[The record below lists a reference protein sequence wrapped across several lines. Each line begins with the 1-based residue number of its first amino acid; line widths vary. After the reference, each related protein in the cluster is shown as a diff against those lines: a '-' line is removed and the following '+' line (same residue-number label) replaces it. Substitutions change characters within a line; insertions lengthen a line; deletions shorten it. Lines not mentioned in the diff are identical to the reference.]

1 MPLIAPARRTRFFLS
16 LLILVVLAGLF
27 WTGSRYPSL
36 NEKAMMSGALQLEDA
51 LSFEARF
58 EITAEMGLLER
69 LFFSTL
75 NWIDTN
81 KKGMTFG
88 ILFAAAF
95 LTAAANLTSRSF
107 RGGFSNAL
115 LGLGLGAPLGVCVN
129 CAAPIAKGMY
139 AAGLRAETT
148 MAAMIASP
156 TLNVVVLTMAFS
168 LLPAYMALTKI
179 ALSLGLILIV
189 VPLVARLLPQK
200 ELPPE
205 AQLSAAAPQAWSAA
219 ELGSVPAEA
228 EAFLPALAAVARA
241 YVKNLWYIIKLT
253 VPLMLLAGFLGT
265 LVAVLLPGE
274 LILGLEFSALVL
286 ALVVLVGVFLPVPIG
301 FDVVMAG
308 GLLATGLSQGY
319 VMALLFTLGSFSV
332 YSYFIMATSLGQ
344 RAALSLSFAVALAGF
359 GAGLGTDAYHRWQS
373 EKALELLLQGDAT
386 GHVPAPLPAR
396 PLWGAAMA
404 DTPSVTVTSTPL
416 SPPQGHSEGQSAFI
430 RQEAWEIGI
439 DKPVEFTMRDMW
451 PPFWEG
457 RSLASG
463 DIDNDGDLDLVVAST
478 ETGLYLY
485 ANDGSGQF
493 SRIPVDLGPL
503 AERKIFNAA
512 LVDLDNDGW
521 RDLFLT
527 SYLEGNFLWRNQGG
541 QFSGP
546 PQPVQNRA
554 DTPLTLALSFADVDR
569 DGDLDVA
576 LGNWAAGWYRRIPG
590 EESRNRLLWNPGA
603 GQPFTGAQYTDLP
616 GLPGET
622 LSILFSDLDR
632 DGAADL
638 LVGNDFDIPDYFY
651 RGDGAG
657 GFAMIGHGSGM
668 IPYTTTTTMALKVA
682 DLMNDGQPEVYMAQI
697 AGRAS
702 GVSER
707 LKMQPLA
714 QYCDA
719 IKDPAAKATCARNM
733 AIKDWYKSGNNFDPT
748 YAARCQ
754 QLSGRYAE
762 ECRAMLVKDLA
773 IQKRDAKVCA
783 LIPATQVIPRAY
795 CDLHF
800 KPTRPPLAEEI
811 ALTHPQRLRANVLL
825 EQPDAGAPYADTA
838 VARGLEVG
846 GWSWDTKVFDADLD
860 GHLDVYIVNGTWVP
874 NEVSPSNLF
883 FHNQGDGGFAEA
895 SGPFG
900 LEDYLMT
907 AAATQM
913 DIDGDGD
920 LDLLTHPVNGP
931 LVVFRNTMAGRDDA
945 HALVL
950 RLRDQRGNR
959 DGIGAVVTAVLPDG
973 QRLSREIQLGGGF
986 MSFDAPEVHFGL
998 GPAAEVSTLEIRWPD
1013 GSTDQ
1018 LAGPF
1023 PAGQRYQVE
1032 RQ

>member
-1 MPLIAPARRTRFFLS
+1 MPLIAPAHRIRFFLS

-36 NEKAMMSGALQLEDA
+36 NEKALMSGALQLEDA

-58 EITAEMGLLER
+58 EITGDMGLAER

-205 AQLSAAAPQAWSAA
+205 QQLSDATIPQAWSAA
-219 ELGSVPAEA
+219 ELGSIPAET
-228 EAFLPALAAVARA
+228 EAFLPALIAVARD

-344 RAALSLSFAVALAGF
+344 RAALSLTFAVALAGF

-373 EKALELLLQGDAT
+373 EKALELLLQRDAGD
-386 GHVPAPLPAR
+386 HVPAP
-396 PLWGAAMA
+396 WGAVMA
-404 DTPSVTVTSTPL
+404 GTPVVTVTATPL
-416 SPPQGHSEGQSAFI
+416 NPPQGHSDGQGTFI
-430 RQEAWEIGI
+430 RQEAQEIGI

-478 ETGLYLY
+478 EVGLYLY

-493 SRIPVDLGPL
+493 SRISVDLGPL
-503 AERKIFNAA
+503 AGRKIFNAV
-512 LVDLDNDGW
+512 LVDLNNDGW

-527 SYLEGNFLWRNQGG
+527 SYLEGNFLWLNQGG
-541 QFSGP
+541 QFTGQ

-603 GQPFTGAQYTDLP
+603 GQAFTGAEYSDLP

-657 GFAMIGHGSGM
+657 GFAMIDHTSGM

-719 IKDPAAKATCARNM
+719 IKDPAAKATCAKNM

-800 KPTRPPLAEEI
+800 KPTRQPTADEI

-825 EQPDAGAPYADTA
+825 EQPDASAPTPTPPWPAGWRWAAGA
-838 VARGLEVG
+838 
-846 GWSWDTKVFDADLD
+846 
-860 GHLDVYIVNGTWVP
+860 GTP
-874 NEVSPSNLF
+874 K
-883 FHNQGDGGFAEA
+883 
-895 SGPFG
+895 
-900 LEDYLMT
+900 YLTPTLMAILT
-907 AAATQM
+907 SISSMAPGCRMRSHPQTCFSTIRAT
-913 DIDGDGD
+913 
-920 LDLLTHPVNGP
+920 V
-931 LVVFRNTMAGRDDA
+931 
-945 HALVL
+945 
-950 RLRDQRGNR
+950 
-959 DGIGAVVTAVLPDG
+959 VLP
-973 QRLSREIQLGGGF
+973 RPRALRAGG
-986 MSFDAPEVHFGL
+986 L
-998 GPAAEVSTLEIRWPD
+998 PD
-1013 GSTDQ
+1013 DRRRHPSGH
-1018 LAGPF
+1018 
-1023 PAGQRYQVE
+1023 
-1032 RQ
+1032 

>member
-1 MPLIAPARRTRFFLS
+1 MPLIAPAHRTRFFLS
-16 LLILVVLAGLF
+16 LLILVALAGLF

-58 EITAEMGLLER
+58 ETTAGMGLAER

-205 AQLSAAAPQAWSAA
+205 AQLSAAPVPQAWSAA
-219 ELGSVPAEA
+219 ELGSIPAET
-228 EAFLPALAAVARA
+228 EAFLPALAAVAGD

-344 RAALSLSFAVALAGF
+344 RAALSLTFAVALAGF

-373 EKALELLLQGDAT
+373 EKALELLLQGDA
-386 GHVPAPLPAR
+386 GDHAPAP
-396 PLWGAAMA
+396 WGAAMA
-404 DTPSVTVTSTPL
+404 GAPTVTVTAMPL
-416 SPPQGHSEGQSAFI
+416 NPPQGHSEGQSIFT
-430 RQEAWEIGI
+430 RQEAREIGI

-463 DIDNDGDLDLVVAST
+463 DIDNDGALDLVVAST
-478 ETGLYLY
+478 EVGLYLY

-493 SRIPVDLGPL
+493 NRISVDLGPL
-503 AERKIFNAA
+503 AERKIFNAV
-512 LVDLDNDGW
+512 LVDLNNDGW

-527 SYLEGNFLWRNQGG
+527 SYLEGNFLWLNQGG
-541 QFSGP
+541 QFTGT

-603 GQPFTGAQYTDLP
+603 GRPFTGAEYADLP

-651 RGDGAG
+651 RGDGA
-657 GFAMIGHGSGM
+657 
-668 IPYTTTTTMALKVA
+668 
-682 DLMNDGQPEVYMAQI
+682 
-697 AGRAS
+697 
-702 GVSER
+702 
-707 LKMQPLA
+707 
-714 QYCDA
+714 
-719 IKDPAAKATCARNM
+719 
-733 AIKDWYKSGNNFDPT
+733 
-748 YAARCQ
+748 
-754 QLSGRYAE
+754 
-762 ECRAMLVKDLA
+762 
-773 IQKRDAKVCA
+773 
-783 LIPATQVIPRAY
+783 
-795 CDLHF
+795 
-800 KPTRPPLAEEI
+800 
-811 ALTHPQRLRANVLL
+811 
-825 EQPDAGAPYADTA
+825 
-838 VARGLEVG
+838 
-846 GWSWDTKVFDADLD
+846 
-860 GHLDVYIVNGTWVP
+860 
-874 NEVSPSNLF
+874 
-883 FHNQGDGGFAEA
+883 
-895 SGPFG
+895 
-900 LEDYLMT
+900 
-907 AAATQM
+907 
-913 DIDGDGD
+913 
-920 LDLLTHPVNGP
+920 
-931 LVVFRNTMAGRDDA
+931 
-945 HALVL
+945 
-950 RLRDQRGNR
+950 
-959 DGIGAVVTAVLPDG
+959 
-973 QRLSREIQLGGGF
+973 
-986 MSFDAPEVHFGL
+986 
-998 GPAAEVSTLEIRWPD
+998 
-1013 GSTDQ
+1013 
-1018 LAGPF
+1018 
-1023 PAGQRYQVE
+1023 
-1032 RQ
+1032 